1 LIKTTRFQDILE
13 LDSGYYTPQNI
24 GNSDK
29 SNSFMETFLS
39 EKNQKQQDL
48 SLVNNNEEALKEEI
62 QRLNK
67 NIQEKDEEIKNLQIL
82 NEKFENRVKSLE
94 VALLRTKE
102 LIFSKEKECAEYHT
116 LKKTKQNDS
125 KILNNSLSML
135 PNGPQL
141 LFNPTPEK
149 PNEVIAD
156 NDYIIKHASCDS
168 SSVLYENNQIS
179 INFEGNLENESYKM
193 ILNIK
198 NKSDFLIQNFD
209 LDIDSAFGFNFDV
222 NPYNNEIN
230 PGDSVFVVINI
241 TLICYTHLTPT
252 VFINFYV
259 ESQQYKLLLKIPI
272 NYCKFAKGIHSNFND
287 LWNEWEFLVFDNES
301 FRFRQEFSL
310 DLYKKLIK
318 LSQNAIVLCKEN

>member
-1 LIKTTRFQDILE
+1 
-13 LDSGYYTPQNI
+13 
-24 GNSDK
+24 
-29 SNSFMETFLS
+29 
-39 EKNQKQQDL
+39 
-48 SLVNNNEEALKEEI
+48 
-62 QRLNK
+62 
-67 NIQEKDEEIKNLQIL
+67 
-82 NEKFENRVKSLE
+82 
-94 VALLRTKE
+94 
-102 LIFSKEKECAEYHT
+102 
-116 LKKTKQNDS
+116 
-125 KILNNSLSML
+125 ML

-230 PGDSVFVVINI
+230 PGDSVFVVIII